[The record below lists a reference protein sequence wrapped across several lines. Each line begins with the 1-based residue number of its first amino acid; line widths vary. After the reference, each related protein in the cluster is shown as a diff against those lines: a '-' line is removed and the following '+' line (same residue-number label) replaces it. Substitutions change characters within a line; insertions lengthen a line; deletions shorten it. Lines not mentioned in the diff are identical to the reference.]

1 MASDAGAKL
10 DPLIGRTIRGRF
22 RVLRKLG
29 EGGMG
34 VVYLADQL
42 SFHRRVA
49 LKVLHGVYTSDE
61 EFTER
66 FRREAR
72 LAAMLNHAHIVTVYD
87 FDQGEDGSLFIAMEY
102 VEGRNLRE
110 IIQEGRLALPEAVRF
125 ARQIAE
131 GLDSAHRAGV
141 IHRDIKPENIMVS
154 NTNNEVKLM
163 DFGIASMKDTE
174 EMSRLTRTGTII
186 GTPTYMAP
194 ERIERGQTDE
204 KTDIYSFGILLYEM
218 LTGDVP
224 FAAPTPAAILVKQLQ
239 ELPRPVRTIRAE
251 IPAALEA
258 VVMQAIK
265 KEPQKRQATMGKIA
279 QALQEIENSL
289 AVERP
294 KPQTLGGLGI
304 SGRAVALI
312 ATLVLGT
319 GTTVWRWIAEPPEK
333 PSAKLAEPPV
343 PSTPSLEKPLTS
355 SRTQELEGSK
365 KSPVSPAQVVSK
377 TPPEPEPSVSKLP
390 ADVPQTPPI
399 PIKEAPATKSKEKPA
414 ASTGGQGT
422 KSETES
428 LVYPVQTVIKPT
440 PEPSSSSKP
449 AKDVTKVS
457 PPSAKQVSPQKPQE
471 EPAFTQPVETAKV
484 SPPEP
489 PSRPSPP
496 AISQAEV
503 TAWLETYRQ
512 AWEEKD
518 IDRLVQLGGVPAQQA
533 NKVREGLSRY
543 ESFHVIFKDV
553 DIRREGT
560 RATVSF
566 TRVDTIDGRDHIHPD
581 RKILIIE
588 KQGGDLVSRQP

>member
-1 MASDAGAKL
+1 
-10 DPLIGRTIRGRF
+10 
-22 RVLRKLG
+22 
-29 EGGMG
+29 
-34 VVYLADQL
+34 
-42 SFHRRVA
+42 
-49 LKVLHGVYTSDE
+49 
-61 EFTER
+61 
-66 FRREAR
+66 
-72 LAAMLNHAHIVTVYD
+72 
-87 FDQGEDGSLFIAMEY
+87 
-102 VEGRNLRE
+102 
-110 IIQEGRLALPEAVRF
+110 
-125 ARQIAE
+125 
-131 GLDSAHRAGV
+131 
-141 IHRDIKPENIMVS
+141 
-154 NTNNEVKLM
+154 
-163 DFGIASMKDTE
+163 
-174 EMSRLTRTGTII
+174 
-186 GTPTYMAP
+186 
-194 ERIERGQTDE
+194 
-204 KTDIYSFGILLYEM
+204 
-218 LTGDVP
+218 
-224 FAAPTPAAILVKQLQ
+224 
-239 ELPRPVRTIRAE
+239 
-251 IPAALEA
+251 
-258 VVMQAIK
+258 
-265 KEPQKRQATMGKIA
+265 
-279 QALQEIENSL
+279 
-289 AVERP
+289 
-294 KPQTLGGLGI
+294 
-304 SGRAVALI
+304 
-312 ATLVLGT
+312 
-319 GTTVWRWIAEPPEK
+319 
-333 PSAKLAEPPV
+333 
-343 PSTPSLEKPLTS
+343 
-355 SRTQELEGSK
+355 
-365 KSPVSPAQVVSK
+365 VSK

-471 EPAFTQPVETAKV
+471 EPAVTQPVETAKV